1 MDAEL
6 LHALEPGAL
15 ALGWTLLD
23 FLWQGLLIGLAYAC
37 ARAALR
43 APRQRLLA
51 GHATLLALALAPVAT
66 LLGHL
71 QQDGAPPVALQ
82 AASGAVVS
90 AMQATARDS
99 GIPADT
105 WLLWIVGAW
114 VVGVLLL
121 SLRLWNEWRRLRR
134 LCDEAAPVDAEWQR
148 RFEKL
153 AARLGVHMRVRLRQ
167 GAGIVTPM
175 LVGVLRPTI
184 LLPASLFARLPVDQL
199 ELILVHELAHL
210 RRLDPLFNLLQTGLD
225 TLLFYHPAVHWIS
238 RKVREDRELCCDEVV
253 VNSGG
258 DRLRYARALLALA
271 EVRSNDVPLPALAA
285 AGGALL
291 ERVERIVELPA
302 PRASNSQSLVAAA
315 LLGVLGLAWF
325 VPREQKIALLEALP
339 VALVPGASPIVSPD
353 YQLTIADLAAQFTPA
368 PVAPLEIAEPSD
380 TSLQDAAFEAVPE
393 VPAPVAAT
401 TAMPEPALAASAATG
416 YVPPSLPSDL
426 LATSSSATD
435 APAAAASA
443 AVAAPA
449 TTRRVAPAYP
459 RAARLR
465 GIEGWVVLDYR
476 IGSDGRVTDIEIRE
490 AQPAGAFDLAAR
502 RALERWR
509 YESAGAPGTVFTQRF
524 DFVLAPE
531 ESRPGE
537 EGCRRQTG
545 SRICR
550 PVRDLLPGSSVSLS
564 VN

>member
-6 LHALEPGAL
+6 LRTLEPGAL

-51 GHATLLALALAPVAT
+51 GHATLLALALAPAAT

-71 QQDGAPPVALQ
+71 QDDVPPAALQ

-114 VVGVLLL
+114 IAGVLVL
-121 SLRLWNEWRRLRR
+121 SLRLWSEWRRLRR
-134 LCDEAAPVDAEWQR
+134 LCDEADPVTLEWQR
-148 RFEKL
+148 RFEGL

-253 VNSGG
+253 VSSGG

-271 EVRSNDVPLPALAA
+271 EARTHDVPMPALAA
-285 AGGALL
+285 TGGALL

-315 LLGVLGLAWF
+315 LIGVLGLAWF

-339 VALVPGASPIVSPD
+339 VALVPGAAPIVSPA
-353 YQLTIADLAAQFTPA
+353 YELTIADLAAQFTPA
-368 PVAPLEIAEPSD
+368 PMAPLADAVVEPSIAEPA
-380 TSLQDAAFEAVPE
+380 LQAASIEPVLEAST
-393 VPAPVAAT
+393 PVAAN
-401 TAMPEPALAASAATG
+401 AATPTPAATG
-416 YVPPSLPSDL
+416 YVPPSLPADMV
-426 LATSSSATD
+426 ATSSP
-435 APAAAASA
+435 APAAEASA
-443 AVAAPA
+443 PAVVAPP

-465 GIEGWVVLDYR
+465 GVEGWVVLDYR
-476 IGSDGRVTDIEIRE
+476 IAADGRVADVAIRE
-490 AQPAGAFDLAAR
+490 AQPEGAFELAAR

-509 YESAGAPGTVFTQRF
+509 YESGAAPGAVFTQRF
-524 DFVLAPE
+524 DFVLSPE
-531 ESRPGE
+531 ESSDGE
-537 EGCRRQTG
+537 QGCRRQTG

-550 PVRDLLPGSSVSLS
+550 PVRELLPGSSVSLS